1 MAKTAKNNQ
10 VSSIS
15 TSVDY
20 SSGNMTALRGARTAK
35 EFKNVLDAVVAKATS
50 VAIPKALLSVSA
62 AEQRG
67 KVVELGDLEG
77 TIKGKQAKTLDLNQ
91 TIDLSKIDISDVKN
105 KAKYN
110 EQVSQLSQAI
120 GELSVAYQIL
130 NSKTFSAFKDQN
142 AAAKSLLSVIAQ
154 AKSQQDTL
162 VKLMSLD
169 VKKGAP
175 KEHTKLAATIANYL
189 AKILN
194 KEDYSKI
201 RIRAFIASGTDP
213 ICFQS
218 YVFIDNFVN
227 SEGMHYPN
235 YALVL
240 STTIAV
246 ATGISENFLTS
257 LVDEKVPGS
266 FPMGR
271 KIGTAPE
278 MKRAINQ
285 LMAVDGFL
293 NYSERKPINRSTKNL
308 RDTTM
313 LGAGEHTIRGRK
325 KEIFDN
331 VRVQNDS
338 LYVRLVPGLSPT
350 EKKEAVTEILGMA
363 STALRAG
370 RGGKNSIIHQIVSGR
385 NGREFVK
392 VSLTSS
398 GGTAKGILTLK
409 KIDEIAEV
417 MGLNP
422 QQKRL
427 LKQSV
432 K

>member
-1 MAKTAKNNQ
+1 MAKTAKNNE

-15 TSVDY
+15 ASVDY

-35 EFKNVLDAVVAKATS
+35 EFRNVLDKVIAKATS
-50 VAIPKALLSVSA
+50 VTIPKKLLSVSA
-62 AEQRG
+62 SPKA
-67 KVVELGDLEG
+67 VELADLEG
-77 TIKGKQAKTLDLNQ
+77 SIKGKQAKAIDLNQ
-91 TIDLSKIDISDVKN
+91 VIDLSKIDITDVRS
-105 KAKYN
+105 KAQYN
-110 EQVSQLSQAI
+110 NQVSQLSQAI
-120 GELSVAYQIL
+120 GELAVAYQIL
-130 NSKTFSAFKDQN
+130 SSKTFSAFKDQN
-142 AAAKSLLSVIAQ
+142 AAAKSLLSVIEQ
-154 AKSQQDTL
+154 AKTQQQRL
-162 VKLMSLD
+162 VKLMSID
-169 VKKGAP
+169 VKNGAP

-189 AKILN
+189 SKILN

-201 RIRAFIASGTDP
+201 RTRTFIASGTDP
-213 ICFQS
+213 ICFQT

-227 SEGMHYPN
+227 SEGLHYPN
-235 YALVL
+235 YAMVL

-246 ATGISENFLTS
+246 ASGISENFLTS

-271 KIGTAPE
+271 LIATAPE
-278 MKRAINQ
+278 MKRTINQ

-293 NYSERKPINRSTKNL
+293 NYSERKPINRSTQNL
-308 RDTTM
+308 RDTTQ
-313 LGAGEHTIRGRK
+313 LGNAQHDIRGRK

-350 EKKEAVTEILGMA
+350 EKKEAITEILGMA
-363 STALRAG
+363 STVLRAG
-370 RGGKNSIIHQIVSGR
+370 RGGKNSVIHQIVRGRSGR
-385 NGREFVK
+385 ELVK
-392 VSLTSS
+392 ISLTGS
-398 GGTAKGILTLK
+398 GGTAKGVLTLR
-409 KIDEIAEV
+409 KIDEIADV

-422 QQKRL
+422 AQKRL

>member
-1 MAKTAKNNQ
+1 MAKTAKNNE

-15 TSVDY
+15 ASVDY
-20 SSGNMTALRGARTAK
+20 GSGNMTALRQARTAK
-35 EFKNVLDAVVAKATS
+35 EFRNVLDAVISQATS
-50 VAIPKALLSVSA
+50 VVIPKKLLSVSA
-62 AEQRG
+62 SPKA
-67 KVVELGDLEG
+67 VELADLEG
-77 TIKGKQAKTLDLNQ
+77 TIKGKQAKAIDLNQ
-91 TIDLSKIDISDVKN
+91 VIDLSKIDISDVRS
-105 KAKYN
+105 KAQYN
-110 EQVSQLSQAI
+110 NQVSQLSQAI

-130 NSKTFSAFKDQN
+130 SSKTFSAFKDQN
-142 AAAKSLLSVIAQ
+142 AAAKSLLSVIEQ
-154 AKSQQDTL
+154 AKDQQQKL
-162 VKLMSLD
+162 VRLMSID
-169 VKKGAP
+169 VKNGAP

-189 AKILN
+189 SKILN

-201 RIRAFIASGTDP
+201 RTRTFIASGTDP
-213 ICFQS
+213 ICFQT

-227 SEGMHYPN
+227 SDGLHYPN

-246 ATGISENFLTS
+246 ASGISENFLTS

-271 KIGTAPE
+271 LIGTAPE
-278 MKRAINQ
+278 MKRTINQ

-293 NYSERKPINRSTKNL
+293 NYSERKPINRTTQNL
-308 RDTTM
+308 RDTTQ
-313 LGAGEHTIRGRK
+313 LGNAQHMIRGRK

-350 EKKEAVTEILGMA
+350 EKKEAITEILGMA
-363 STALRAG
+363 STVLRAG
-370 RGGKNSIIHQIVSGR
+370 RGGKNSVIHQIVNGR
-385 NGREFVK
+385 NGRELVK
-392 VSLTSS
+392 ISLTGS
-398 GGTAKGILTLK
+398 GGTAKGVLTLR
-409 KIDEIAEV
+409 KIDEISEV

-422 QQKRL
+422 AQKRL

>member
-1 MAKTAKNNQ
+1 MAKTAKNNE

-15 TSVDY
+15 ASVDY

-35 EFKNVLDAVVAKATS
+35 EFRNVLDKVIANATS
-50 VAIPKALLSVSA
+50 VVIPQKLLSVSA
-62 AEQRG
+62 KAI
-67 KVVELGDLEG
+67 ELSDIEG
-77 TIKGKQAKTLDLNQ
+77 SIKGKQAKAIDLNQ
-91 TIDLSKIDISDVKN
+91 VIDLTKIDISDVKS
-105 KAKYN
+105 KAQYN
-110 EQVSQLSQAI
+110 QQVSQLSQAI

-142 AAAKSLLSVIAQ
+142 AAAKSLLNVITQ
-154 AKSQQDTL
+154 AKDQQQKL
-162 VKLMSLD
+162 VKLMSID
-169 VKKGAP
+169 VKNGAP

-189 AKILN
+189 SKILN

-201 RIRAFIASGTDP
+201 RTRTFIASGTDP
-213 ICFQS
+213 ICFQT

-227 SEGMHYPN
+227 SDGMHYPN

-246 ATGISENFLTS
+246 ASGISENFLTS

-271 KIGTAPE
+271 QIATAPE
-278 MKRAINQ
+278 MKRTINH
-285 LMAVDGFL
+285 LMALDGFL
-293 NYSERKPINRSTKNL
+293 NYSERKPINRSTQNL

-313 LGAGEHTIRGRK
+313 LGNQQHTIRGRK

-350 EKKEAVTEILGMA
+350 EKKEAITEILGMA

-370 RGGKNSIIHQIVSGR
+370 RGGKNSIVHQMVNGR

-392 VSLTSS
+392 ISLTGS
-398 GGTAKGILTLK
+398 GGTAKGVLTLR
-409 KIDEIAEV
+409 KIDEIADV

>member
-1 MAKTAKNNQ
+1 MAKTAKNNE

-35 EFKNVLDAVVAKATS
+35 EFRNVLDKVIATATS
-50 VAIPKALLSVSA
+50 VVIPKQLLSLSA
-62 AEQRG
+62 SPKAI
-67 KVVELGDLEG
+67 ELSDLEG
-77 TIKGKQAKTLDLNQ
+77 SIKGKQAKTLDLNQ
-91 TIDLSKIDISDVKN
+91 VIDLSKIDISDVQD

-110 EQVSQLSQAI
+110 QQVADLSQAI
-120 GELSVAYQIL
+120 GELAVAYQIL
-130 NSKTFSAFKDQN
+130 SSKTFSAFKDQN
-142 AAAKSLLSVIAQ
+142 AAAKSLLNVINQ
-154 AKSQQDTL
+154 AKDQQTKL
-162 VKLMSLD
+162 VRLMSID
-169 VKKGAP
+169 VKNGAP

-189 AKILN
+189 SKILN
-194 KEDYSKI
+194 KEDYTKI
-201 RIRAFIASGTDP
+201 RTRTFIASGTDP
-213 ICFQS
+213 ICFQT

-227 SEGMHYPN
+227 SEGLHYPN

-271 KIGTAPE
+271 KIDTAPE
-278 MKRAINQ
+278 MKRTINQ

-293 NYSERKPINRSTKNL
+293 NYSERKPINRSTQNL
-308 RDTTM
+308 RNTTQ
-313 LGAGEHTIRGRK
+313 LGQAQHAIRGRN

-338 LYVRLVPGLSPT
+338 LYVRLVPGLSPS
-350 EKKEAVTEILGMA
+350 EKKEATTEILGMA

-370 RGGKNSIIHQIVSGR
+370 RGGKNSVIHQIVNGR
-385 NGREFVK
+385 NGRQFVK
-392 VSLTSS
+392 ISLTGS
-398 GGTAKGILTLK
+398 GGTAKGVLTLK
-409 KIDEIAEV
+409 KIDDIADV
-417 MGLNP
+417 MGLSKE
-422 QQKRL
+422 QKRL

>member
-1 MAKTAKNNQ
+1 MAKTAKNNE

-20 SSGNMTALRGARTAK
+20 GSGNMVALRGARTAK
-35 EFKNVLDAVVAKATS
+35 EFRKVLDKVIANATS
-50 VAIPKALLSVSA
+50 VTIPKSLLSLSA
-62 AEQRG
+62 RS
-67 KVVELGDLEG
+67 KTIELSDLDG
-77 TIKGKQAKTLDLNQ
+77 SIMGKQTKTLDLNQ
-91 TIDLSKIDISDVKN
+91 VIDLSKIDISDVQN

-110 EQVSQLSQAI
+110 AQVSQLSQAL
-120 GELSVAYQIL
+120 GELSIAYQIL
-130 NSKTFSAFKDQN
+130 SSKTFSAFKDQGT
-142 AAAKSLLSVIAQ
+142 AAKSLLSVITQ
-154 AKSQQDTL
+154 AKNQQQQL
-162 VKLMSLD
+162 VRLMSID
-169 VKKGAP
+169 VKNGAP

-189 AKILN
+189 TKILN

-201 RIRAFIASGTDP
+201 RSRTFIASGTDP
-213 ICFQS
+213 ICFQTF
-218 YVFIDNFVN
+218 VFIDDFVN
-227 SEGMHYPN
+227 SDGMHYPN
-235 YALVL
+235 YAIVL
-240 STTIAV
+240 STTIAL
-246 ATGISENFLTS
+246 ANGISNNYVTS

-271 KIGTAPE
+271 LVETAPE

-285 LMAVDGFL
+285 LMAMDGFL
-293 NYSERKPINRSTKNL
+293 NYSERKPINRSTQNL
-308 RDTTM
+308 RDTTQ
-313 LGAGEHTIRGRK
+313 LGLTKHNIRGRQ

-338 LYVRLVPGLSPT
+338 LYVRLVPGLSPS

-363 STALRAG
+363 STVLRAG
-370 RGGKNSIIHQIVSGR
+370 KGGRNSVIHQIV
-385 NGREFVK
+385 NGRGGREYVK
-392 VSLTSS
+392 ISLTGS
-398 GGTAKGILTLK
+398 GGTAKGVLTLK
-409 KIDEIAEV
+409 KIDDIAEV

>member
-1 MAKTAKNNQ
+1 MAKTAKNNE

-15 TSVDY
+15 TSVNY
-20 SSGNMTALRGARTAK
+20 GSGNMVAIRSARTAK
-35 EFKNVLDAVVAKATS
+35 EFRKVLDTVIATATS
-50 VAIPKALLSVSA
+50 VTIPKKLLSLSA
-62 AEQRG
+62 SPKAI
-67 KVVELGDLEG
+67 ELGDLEG
-77 TIKGKQAKTLDLNQ
+77 SIKGKQAKTIDLNQ
-91 TIDLSKIDISDVKN
+91 VIDLSKIDITDVQS

-110 EQVSQLSQAI
+110 DQVSQLSQAI
-120 GELSVAYQIL
+120 AELSVAYQIL

-142 AAAKSLLSVIAQ
+142 GAAKTLLNVITQ
-154 AKSQQDTL
+154 AKNQQSQL
-162 VKLMSLD
+162 VRLMSID
-169 VKKGAP
+169 VKNGAP

-189 AKILN
+189 SKILN

-201 RIRAFIASGTDP
+201 RTRTFIASGTDP
-213 ICFQS
+213 ITFQT

-227 SEGMHYPN
+227 SDGMHYPN
-235 YALVL
+235 YALVI
-240 STTIAV
+240 STKIAV

-266 FPMGR
+266 FPLGR
-271 KIGTAPE
+271 LIATAPE
-278 MKRAINQ
+278 MKRTINQ
-285 LMAVDGFL
+285 LMAMDGFL
-293 NYSERKPINRSTKNL
+293 NYSERKPINRSTQNL
-308 RDTTM
+308 RETTM
-313 LGAGEHTIRGRK
+313 LGQNEHNIRGRSR
-325 KEIFDN
+325 EIFDN

-338 LYVRLVPGLSPT
+338 LYVRLAPGLSPT
-350 EKKEAVTEILGMA
+350 EKKEAITEILGMA
-363 STALRAG
+363 STVLRAG
-370 RGGKNSIIHQIVSGR
+370 RGGKNSVIHQLVTGR

-392 VSLTSS
+392 ISLTGS
-398 GGTAKGILTLK
+398 GGTAKGVLTLR